1 MPKELEIMRKVL
13 LILSGAVFITL
24 FLGCGGTFHSHEGPI
39 YVLHTELMNL
49 RNFLVFQLAENENVL
64 HTLHD
69 GQNINE
75 SAIIEP
81 LVRDE
86 RKYLAQ
92 FKEIKI
98 LNGVF
103 TDSTGQKL
111 VIQIVPR
118 KVDNQSK
125 NKRGFDIR
133 IWSLGKNGID
143 EGGRG
148 DDINSWAFPK

>member
-1 MPKELEIMRKVL
+1 M
-13 LILSGAVFITL
+13 LSGVVVITL
-24 FLGCGGTFHSHEGPI
+24 FLGCGGTFYSHEGPI

-49 RNFLVFQLAENENVL
+49 RDFLVLRLAENENLL

-75 SAIIEP
+75 GPIIEP
-81 LVRDE
+81 LVGDQ
-86 RKYLAQ
+86 RKYLGL
-92 FKEIKI
+92 FKEVKI

-125 NKRGFDIR
+125 NKRDFDIR

-143 EGGRG
+143 EGGLG
-148 DDINSWAFPK
+148 DDINSWEFPK